1 MKAILMLTG
10 GGPMVILTSFGSP
23 TAPGLLSKLESKGIT
38 KFIAYEVPLELA
50 QERYGKHFALVQQ
63 DVHQSDDLRVLDYN
77 GHRAFELFHFN
88 ELGPA
93 TLYES
98 GKASAGADEGGNV
111 AADVQ

>member
-10 GGPMVILTSFGSP
+10 GGPLVILTSYQSP

-38 KFIAYEVPLELA
+38 KFVAYEVPIELA
-50 QERYGKHFALVQQ
+50 QQRYGKHFALVQQ

-98 GKASAGADEGGNV
+98 GAVTERTGERLATAE
-111 AADVQ
+111 DVQ